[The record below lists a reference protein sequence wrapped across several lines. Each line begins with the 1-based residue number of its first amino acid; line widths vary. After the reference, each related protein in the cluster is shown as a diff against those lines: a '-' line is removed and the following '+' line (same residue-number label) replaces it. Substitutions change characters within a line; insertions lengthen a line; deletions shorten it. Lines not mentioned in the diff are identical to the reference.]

1 LGGVAGRLAG
11 AGAGDR
17 RRLSRGDAGG
27 GGPGLKIVLYLHL
40 HQPWRLARF
49 RFLDLG
55 SGRSYFDVERN
66 LAIFRGIAERSY
78 RPGLDR
84 LLRALDEYPEFRLSL
99 SVTGT
104 FVEQAR
110 ASAPDVLDRLR
121 ALHRTGR
128 VALLAETYYHSL
140 AFLLPPPELAEE
152 LAQHRALLKSEFSA
166 EPKVLRMTEL
176 AYSDDLAVFAG
187 AQGFRGMLAEGWE
200 GILHGQPPT
209 YRYCA
214 APVPSLM
221 LLLRHYPLSD
231 DVGFRFSAKGWNEYP
246 LTADKYARW
255 IAATPGELVG
265 LFMDFETL
273 GEHHS
278 VGTGIFDFLSA
289 LPHEVRRHPGVGWAT
304 VEEAVEGPPR
314 APLSVPR
321 TMSWADQN
329 RDLGAWLG
337 NDLQQSAFEAVKKV
351 GIVALQSKDPA
362 IITDWRKL
370 LTSDHFYYMYV
381 SGHGADQGVHQ
392 YFSSYESPYDAY
404 ANYMNALTDLRRR
417 ALEKLGVPIL
427 K

>member
-1 LGGVAGRLAG
+1 V
-11 AGAGDR
+11 
-17 RRLSRGDAGG
+17 
-27 GGPGLKIVLYLHL
+27 KIVLYLHL

-66 LAIFRGIAERSY
+66 VAIFRGIAERCY
-78 RPGLDR
+78 RPALDR
-84 LLRALDEYPEFRLSL
+84 LRAMLETDPGFCLSL

-110 ASAPDVLDRLR
+110 LAAPDVLDRLR
-121 ALHRTGR
+121 TLVRTGR

-140 AFLLPPPELAEE
+140 GFLLPPPELTEE
-152 LAQHRALLKSEFSA
+152 VAMHRTVLQEEFGA
-166 EPKVLRMTEL
+166 KPKVLRMTEL
-176 AYSDDLAVFAG
+176 AYSDDLARFAE
-187 AQGFRGMLAEGWE
+187 AERFRAMLAEGWE
-200 GILHGQPPT
+200 GVLRGQPPT
-209 YRYCA
+209 EVYCA
-214 APVPSLM
+214 VPAPTVN

-231 DVGFRFSAKGWNEYP
+231 DVGFRFSSHGWNEYP

-255 IAATPGELVG
+255 LAGTGGEVLG
-265 LFMDFETL
+265 LFMDFETF
-273 GEHHS
+273 GEHHPAS
-278 VGTGIFDFLSA
+278 SGILDFLSA
-289 LPHEVRRHPGVGWAT
+289 LPGEVRRHGQLGWAT
-304 VEEAVEGPPR
+304 VDEAAELRPR
-314 APLSVPR
+314 APLSVPY

-337 NDLQQSAFEAVKKV
+337 NDLQRSAFEAAKKV
-351 GIVALQSKDPA
+351 GQLVRQARDPTLL
-362 IITDWRKL
+362 TDWRKL

-381 SGHGADQGVHQ
+381 SGHGADQSVHQ

-417 ALEKLGVPIL
+417 ALERLGVPIL

>member
-1 LGGVAGRLAG
+1 V
-11 AGAGDR
+11 
-17 RRLSRGDAGG
+17 
-27 GGPGLKIVLYLHL
+27 KIVLYLHL

-49 RFLDLG
+49 RYLDLG
-55 SGRSYFDVERN
+55 SGRSYFDLERN

-78 RPGLDR
+78 RPATER
-84 LLRALDEYPEFRLSL
+84 LLRALEEHPEFRLSL

-110 ASAPDVLDRLR
+110 LAAPDVLDRLR
-121 ALHRTGR
+121 ALVRTGR
-128 VALLAETYYHSL
+128 VALVSETYYHSL

-152 LAQHRALLKSEFSA
+152 VAMHRELLRTEFGA

-176 AYSDDLAVFAG
+176 AYSDDLARFAE
-187 AQGFRGMLAEGWE
+187 AERFRGMLAEGWE
-200 GILHGQPPT
+200 GALRGQSPA

-214 APVPSLM
+214 APAPTVR

-231 DVGFRFSAKGWNEYP
+231 DVGFRFSARGWAEYP
-246 LTADKYARW
+246 LTADKYANW
-255 IAATPGELVG
+255 LAATPGEFLG
-265 LFMDFETL
+265 LFMDFETF
-273 GEHHS
+273 GEHHPAS
-278 VGTGIFDFLSA
+278 TGIFDFLSA
-289 LPHEVRRHPGVGWAT
+289 LPGEVARHPGLGWAT
-304 VEEAVEGPPR
+304 VEEAVDGPPH
-314 APLSVPR
+314 APISVPY

-337 NDLQQSAFEAVKKV
+337 NDLQRSAFEAAKKV
-351 GIVALQSKDPA
+351 GVLARQTGDREIL
-362 IITDWRKL
+362 TDWRRL
-370 LTSDHFYYMYV
+370 LTSDHLYYLYV

-417 ALEKLGVPIL
+417 ALERLGVPVL